1 MGSSPQATALPLKG
15 LSSRQLQYAC
25 STQPGTPLE
34 RKKSECHR
42 QDLEDWLR
50 TSVTASYNV
59 WLTFPVEEKQE
70 SEKGQGWCG
79 GCVKP
84 NPMKK
89 LNFWFLYTEKKKK
102 AIRFWFCLLYMGF
115 LDIKKLWNATSYQ
128 RVVFFLVLH
137 GKDCAACSKS
147 TSTATSLCF
156 RDGIRC
162 IRLWARLSE
171 KWDLGF

>member
-15 LSSRQLQYAC
+15 LSSRQLQYPC

-84 NPMKK
+84 NLVKK
-89 LNFWFLYTEKKKK
+89 LNFWFLYTWKKKSHQVLILLTIYGIFRYK
-102 AIRFWFCLLYMGF
+102 EAMKCNKLSEGCFLSCPTWQRLCCLLQINKHCYF
-115 LDIKKLWNATSYQ
+115 T
-128 RVVFFLVLH
+128 VL
-137 GKDCAACSKS
+137 
-147 TSTATSLCF
+147 
-156 RDGIRC
+156 
-162 IRLWARLSE
+162 
-171 KWDLGF
+171 